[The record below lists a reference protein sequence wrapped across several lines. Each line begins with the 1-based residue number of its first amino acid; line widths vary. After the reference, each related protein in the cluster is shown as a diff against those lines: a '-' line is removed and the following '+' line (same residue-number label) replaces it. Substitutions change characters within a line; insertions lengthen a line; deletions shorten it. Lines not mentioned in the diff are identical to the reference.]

1 MIKIQAV
8 DHADNIS
15 AERILRFPPSV
26 EIIAPTLESN
36 GEISDTTIRVTGPA
50 GMKINS
56 ISLA

>member
-8 DHADNIS
+8 DNADNIS

-36 GEISDTTIRVTGPA
+36 GEISDTTIRVTGPS
-50 GMKINS
+50 GLKIKHIA
-56 ISLA
+56 IS